1 MLSWR
6 LVTAWSTLLSLVRL
20 SQQKHFLVETYDDDA
35 NKIVNNHH
43 AKHYDD
49 EAYNEG
55 T

>member
-6 LVTAWSTLLSLVRL
+6 LVTTWSTLLLLVRL
-20 SQQKHFLVETYDDDA
+20 SQQKQFLVETYDHDA
-35 NKIVNNHH
+35 NKNVNNHH